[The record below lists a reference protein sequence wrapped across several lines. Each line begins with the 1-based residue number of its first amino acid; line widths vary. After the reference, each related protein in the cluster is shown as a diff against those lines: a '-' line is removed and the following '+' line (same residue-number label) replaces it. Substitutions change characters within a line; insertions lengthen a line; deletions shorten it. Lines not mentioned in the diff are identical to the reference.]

1 MFAKDKTM
9 EIFSKQFHKMYFEFI
24 DSFMSNKPCF
34 IPPYS
39 QGYMNSNDSMCT
51 IHHLTMI
58 FHHVMIVNSLKN

>member
-9 EIFSKQFHKMYFEFI
+9 QSFPKHLRKMYFEFI

-34 IPPYS
+34 IIPYS
-39 QGYMNSNDSMCT
+39 QGYVNPNDLMCA

-58 FHHVMIVNSLKN
+58 FHHVMIVSSLKN